1 MLALAPSAPQS
12 DSPVVW
18 NRDSILFSAC
28 NEDTRSEL
36 TAFGSLEGKN
46 VFCVTA
52 GGGRVLSLLL
62 DRPRAITAV
71 DLNPAQNALLELK
84 IAALKKLDHDGYL
97 RFLGVRPHADRL
109 ATYSE
114 LRRSLSPVA
123 QSFFDS
129 VPDAV
134 ESGILFQG
142 KLERFFE
149 RIAVVTRLGY
159 PFGLKKLLDSDDIE
173 TQRGIMAKVE
183 NPIWRFATQTL
194 CRRSVLRLFSGDP
207 GFFRYLP
214 DQLPLHEVLYDRI
227 HGHLKR
233 HLLRDN
239 PLIQLVFFGRYVW
252 EPALPIYLHA
262 ETYSRVQ
269 SALSETKIELVTS
282 TVHDALAG
290 NAAQGFD
297 AFSLSDISSYLD
309 DDAHHTLFESVLGAA
324 NPDARLCSRSNI
336 YHRPLAPEHGARL
349 ERDMDIERT
358 LSASDHA
365 CVHEFVVGRVR
376 HGASQARA

>member
-123 QSFFDS
+123 QSFFD
-129 VPDAV
+129 AV
-134 ESGILFQG
+134 DHSGNFLFG
-142 KLERFFE
+142 
-149 RIAVVTRLGY
+149 G
-159 PFGLKKLLDSDDIE
+159 S
-173 TQRGIMAKVE
+173 
-183 NPIWRFATQTL
+183 
-194 CRRSVLRLFSGDP
+194 
-207 GFFRYLP
+207 
-214 DQLPLHEVLYDRI
+214 
-227 HGHLKR
+227 
-233 HLLRDN
+233 
-239 PLIQLVFFGRYVW
+239 
-252 EPALPIYLHA
+252 
-262 ETYSRVQ
+262 
-269 SALSETKIELVTS
+269 
-282 TVHDALAG
+282 
-290 NAAQGFD
+290 
-297 AFSLSDISSYLD
+297 
-309 DDAHHTLFESVLGAA
+309 
-324 NPDARLCSRSNI
+324 
-336 YHRPLAPEHGARL
+336 
-349 ERDMDIERT
+349 
-358 LSASDHA
+358 
-365 CVHEFVVGRVR
+365 
-376 HGASQARA
+376 